1 MPYYLQLAHAYRSS
15 FVPDISGDSDA
26 ISGNATRTRGQI
38 RNYRAAGLENVE
50 RGWVRSA
57 GAFLRGLA
65 PHSEDQ
71 QAFESSRIRAT
82 SGGAG
87 NAAAWLRNAG

>member
-15 FVPDISGDSDA
+15 LVADSSGHSDA
-26 ISGNATRTRGQI
+26 ISANASRARRQI
-38 RNYRAAGLENVE
+38 RNCRAAGLENVE
-50 RGWVRSA
+50 RRWVRSA

-65 PHSEDQ
+65 PHSKNQ
-71 QAFESSRIRAT
+71 QAIQSSRIRAT